1 MKSNRLIRLAICL
14 IAAMLLFI
22 PVCPAEEAFHIE
34 DAGLDMTETLS
45 VHYPVLSGPG
55 DEALLEQINTMIRE
69 DCHIGDYL
77 ARTAQLIAGGSL
89 QVSWQGGIMGD
100 VFSCAVSAVGA
111 VENSR
116 SKHVWNACTADLRD
130 GRRITLSELFTDEE
144 AGREQ
149 IRTYLEDEVLPELSP
164 HLQNSELEPLP
175 ETFLLEPSGLTL
187 LYPVSQLS
195 TLGDRAGDIR
205 IGWHVLKDVLNL
217 AEDSIP
223 DRIGVKQMITL
234 TAESA
239 EQLLAAS
246 AEGSLTGIPVKL
258 GDSVQEM
265 TDRYHLL
272 TDPDGFEDGRLF
284 ALEGGCF
291 RGVYL
296 MTDDLTRGWENSKV
310 EGIRM
315 DQGCLWGLCVNET
328 MREDWISVLGEPDG
342 SAAIDEEKAEANRL
356 VPGTCDYYSCG
367 EYQLRL
373 YSDDTG
379 CLICIVLTA

>member
-1 MKSNRLIRLAICL
+1 M
-14 IAAMLLFI
+14 
-22 PVCPAEEAFHIE
+22 
-34 DAGLDMTETLS
+34 
-45 VHYPVLSGPG
+45 
-55 DEALLEQINTMIRE
+55 
-69 DCHIGDYL
+69 
-77 ARTAQLIAGGSL
+77 
-89 QVSWQGGIMGD
+89 
-100 VFSCAVSAVGA
+100 
-111 VENSR
+111 
-116 SKHVWNACTADLRD
+116 
-130 GRRITLSELFTDEE
+130 
-144 AGREQ
+144 
-149 IRTYLEDEVLPELSP
+149 
-164 HLQNSELEPLP
+164 
-175 ETFLLEPSGLTL
+175 
-187 LYPVSQLS
+187 SQLS

-217 AEDSIP
+217 DEDSIP

-272 TDPDGFEDGRLF
+272 TDPDGFEGGRLF

>member
-116 SKHVWNACTADLRD
+116 STHVWNACAADLRD
-130 GRRITLSELFTDEE
+130 GRRVTLSELFTDEE

-149 IRTYLEDEVLPELSP
+149 IRTYLEDEVLPELSA

-272 TDPDGFEDGRLF
+272 TDPDGFEGGRLF

-296 MTDDLTRGWENSKV
+296 MTDDLTRGW
-310 EGIRM
+310 
-315 DQGCLWGLCVNET
+315 CVNET
-328 MREDWISVLGEPDG
+328 IREDWISVLGEPDG

>member
-1 MKSNRLIRLAICL
+1 MKFCRLIRLTICL
-14 IAAMLLFI
+14 VAAMLLFI
-22 PVCPAEEAFHIE
+22 SACPAEEAFLVE
-34 DAGLDMTETLS
+34 DTGLDLTGTVS
-45 VHYPVLSGPG
+45 VHYPVLSGG
-55 DEALLEQINTMIRE
+55 EQEDLLKQINTQIQE
-69 DCHIGDYL
+69 DCGIGTYL
-77 ARTAQLIAGGSL
+77 ARAAMLIGGGNL
-89 QVSWQGGIMGD
+89 NVSWQGGIMND

-116 SKHVWNACTADLRD
+116 TTHVWTASAADLRD
-130 GRRITLSELFTDEE
+130 GHRIALSELFTEEE
-144 AGREQ
+144 AARDV
-149 IRTYLEDEVLPELSP
+149 IRGYLEDEVLPELSA

-175 ETFLLEPSGLTL
+175 ELFLLEPSGLTL

-217 AEDSIP
+217 EKDSIA
-223 DRIGVKQMITL
+223 DRIGVKQMIDL
-234 TAESA
+234 SAESA
-239 EQLLAAS
+239 QELLASA
-246 AEGSLTGIPVKL
+246 AEGSLTGIPVKI

-272 TDPDGFEDGRLF
+272 TDPDGFEGGRLF

-296 MTDDLTRGWENSKV
+296 MTDDLSRDWTDSRV

-315 DQGCLWGLCVNET
+315 DQGCLWGLCVGDT
-328 MREDWISVLGEPDG
+328 LREEWKNILGEPDG
-342 SAAIDEEKAEANRL
+342 SAEINEEKAEANRL
-356 VPGTCDYYSCG
+356 VPGACDYYSCG

-373 YSDDTG
+373 YSDDAG
-379 CLICIVLTA
+379 CLVSIVLTE

>member
-1 MKSNRLIRLAICL
+1 M
-14 IAAMLLFI
+14 M
-22 PVCPAEEAFHIE
+22 
-34 DAGLDMTETLS
+34 
-45 VHYPVLSGPG
+45 Y
-55 DEALLEQINTMIRE
+55 
-69 DCHIGDYL
+69 
-77 ARTAQLIAGGSL
+77 
-89 QVSWQGGIMGD
+89 QV
-100 VFSCAVSAVGA
+100 V
-111 VENSR
+111 
-116 SKHVWNACTADLRD
+116 
-130 GRRITLSELFTDEE
+130 
-144 AGREQ
+144 
-149 IRTYLEDEVLPELSP
+149 
-164 HLQNSELEPLP
+164 
-175 ETFLLEPSGLTL
+175 ETF
-187 LYPVSQLS
+187 VSIN
-195 TLGDRAGDIR
+195 GEGVRAGELAAFIR
-205 IGWHVLKDVLNL
+205 FRGCNLNCSYCDTRW
-217 AEDSIP
+217 ANQPGAPFEE
-223 DRIGVKQMITL
+223 K
-234 TAESA
+234 SA

-272 TDPDGFEDGRLF
+272 TDPDGFEGGRLF

>member
-116 SKHVWNACTADLRD
+116 STHVWNACTADLRD

-149 IRTYLEDEVLPELSP
+149 IRTYLEDEVLPELSA

-175 ETFLLEPSGLTL
+175 ELFQLELSGLTL
-187 LYPVSQLS
+187 LYPISQLS
-195 TLGDRAGDIR
+195 TLGDRAGDI
-205 IGWHVLKDVLNL
+205 
-217 AEDSIP
+217 
-223 DRIGVKQMITL
+223 RIGVKQMITL

-272 TDPDGFEDGRLF
+272 TDPDGFEGGRLF
-284 ALEGGCF
+284 ALEGAGF

-296 MTDDLTRGWENSKV
+296 LTDDLTRGWENSKV